1 MQYTNCLCGI
11 YVLDACDDTF
21 VVEEIKSYLVQRY
34 DEMVK
39 ELADNKLNNVR
50 TTGIEKFDNLI
61 KAINYIGG
69 HGKKVDIFN
78 AYEAVTQTRNS
89 TAIRMYIENQLQA
102 NCPDVRKYSGKPI
115 FYKMVIEGGAYWK
128 LANDYLIKANVPVR
142 RELMMN
148 QIETLS
154 EVEKWVFNFI
164 TAIRKDKF
172 SLDDL
177 LQFSGQF
184 GSLHPEVE
192 DSEKVIKD
200 ALTKMREKGLIEL
213 QDNHMFKKAF
223 NIKADN

>member
-1 MQYTNCLCGI
+1 M
-11 YVLDACDDTF
+11 AC
-21 VVEEIKSYLVQRY
+21 
-34 DEMVK
+34 
-39 ELADNKLNNVR
+39 
-50 TTGIEKFDNLI
+50 
-61 KAINYIGG
+61 
-69 HGKKVDIFN
+69 
-78 AYEAVTQTRNS
+78 
-89 TAIRMYIENQLQA
+89 
-102 NCPDVRKYSGKPI
+102 
-115 FYKMVIEGGAYWK
+115 WK

-142 RELMMN
+142 RDLMMK

-172 SLDDL
+172 TLDDL

-184 GSLHPEVE
+184 SSLHSEVE
-192 DSEKVIKD
+192 DSEKVMKD